1 MKLTGSVSFRDALE
15 RDAVALIEDTP
26 SADFMEGESQRIQDE
41 YLKSLKLTVDT
52 ANLEDAEE
60 FMKDLMANVAEAEGL
75 KATAADVAKWSQMT
89 FDELADSM
97 DSAGHSLRAMAH
109 GTAMA
114 TAKAGLD
121 VAGNT
126 YGESYQLY
134 NVTAGVLEDG
144 RLSVG
149 EAVQLGASAVS
160 FASTAIAG
168 LAGGAALG
176 PIGAIAGLVIAGISY
191 LFTSASAQEA
201 AWNAALSAA
210 KDAAE
215 REEAIVN
222 AFNQQQLLQYKEY
235 DKLIWQAKD
244 ASISEVADSWAGF
257 EENLGVRFGLR
268 YFPGAPPPKRA
279 GFYQK
284 TTMYVSGSGA
294 PDFLIS
300 KTFQQEKG
308 GPVYPVLCESLSG
321 CPYFP
326 EPHPDRV
333 KAIGYESAYVEMLE
347 QYQKRNWYLF
357 NPSLPIEGQFVVHSE
372 QAYPSQYDY
381 FNRTLRAFDAYT
393 SGRYWVPPASRIKT
407 PSYKDYRALAYE
419 QICATEAGL
428 CFGGKKYRKCDD
440 LLFLRGECSYPNSIK
455 DEAYAELVRMK
466 AKGIEYDTHGA
477 AMQFWQN
484 AMEDLANQ
492 GSSTDVFKTRITGDL
507 IQTANAVGGEMAT
520 ALRLRELMSS
530 FGTTDI
536 RTLSAQEKRSI
547 TAVPSDV
554 RSKIDRLKSRDMAIN
569 GGMLVAGL
577 SAFGYGAYRKWG

>member
-1 MKLTGSVSFRDALE
+1 MTVTASVSFRDALE

-26 SADFMEGESQRIQDE
+26 SAEYMEGESQRIQDE
-41 YLKSLKLTVDT
+41 YLKNLKMTVDT

-60 FMKDLMANVAEAEGL
+60 FMKELMANVADAEGL
-75 KATAADVAKWSQMT
+75 KASVSDIEKWSQMT
-89 FDELADSM
+89 FDELASSL
-97 DSAGHSLRAMAH
+97 DSAGHSLSGFAN

-121 VAGNT
+121 VASSS

-134 NVTAGVLEDG
+134 SVTAGVLEDG
-144 RLSVG
+144 KLSMG

-191 LFTSASAQEA
+191 LFTSSSAQEK
-201 AWNAALSAA
+201 AWQGAL
-210 KDAAE
+210 E
-215 REEAIVN
+215 RAREAVNLEEARVDS
-222 AFNQQQLLQYKEY
+222 FNQNTLLEYKEY

-244 ASISEVADSWAGF
+244 SAISEVADNWAGF

-268 YFPGAPPPKRA
+268 YFPGSPPPLRA
-279 GFYQK
+279 GFYQQ
-284 TTMYVSGSGA
+284 TTRWVSGSNT
-294 PDFLIS
+294 PDFLIGKS
-300 KTFQQEKG
+300 FQTKQD
-308 GPVYPVLCESLSG
+308 GPVYPVLCSSLSG

-326 EPHPDRV
+326 EPHPNRV
-333 KAIGYESAYVEMLE
+333 EALGYDNAYIEMLE
-347 QYQKRNWYLF
+347 QFKKKNLYLF
-357 NPSLPIEGQFVVHSE
+357 DPNRDINSQFVVNSE

-393 SGRYWVPPASRIKT
+393 SNKFWVPQTKRIQTPA
-407 PSYKDYRALAYE
+407 YKDYRSLAYE
-419 QICATEAGL
+419 QICATEAGI
-428 CFGGKKYRKCDD
+428 CFGGKKYVKCPD
-440 LLFLRGECSYPNSIK
+440 LEYLKGKCSYPNSIK
-455 DEAYAELVRMK
+455 DEAYTELVRMK
-466 AKGIEYDTHGA
+466 AKGIEYDIHGA
-477 AMQFWQN
+477 AMKFWQN

-492 GSSTDVFKTRITGDL
+492 GSTTDVFKTRITGDL

-520 ALRLRELMSS
+520 SLRLRELMSS

-536 RTLSAQEKRSI
+536 RTLSAQEKRSV
-547 TAVPSDV
+547 TAVPASV
-554 RSKIDRLKSRDMAIN
+554 RSKIDRLKQRDLALN

-577 SAFGYGAYRKWG
+577 SALGYGAYRKWR

>member
-41 YLKSLKLTVDT
+41 YLKNLKMTVDT

-60 FMKDLMANVAEAEGL
+60 FMKELMANVSEAEGL
-75 KATAADVAKWSQMT
+75 KASVADIEKWSQMT
-89 FDELADSM
+89 FDELASSM
-97 DSAGHSLRAMAH
+97 DSAGHSLRSMAN

-121 VAGNT
+121 VAGST

-144 RLSVG
+144 QLSVG

-201 AWNAALSAA
+201 AWNAALAAA
-210 KDAAE
+210 KDAAD
-215 REEAIVN
+215 REEAVVN
-222 AFNQQQLLQYKEY
+222 AFNQKQLLQYKDY
-235 DKLIWQAKD
+235 DRLIWQAKD
-244 ASISEVADSWAGF
+244 AAISEVADNWAGF

-284 TTMYVSGSGA
+284 TTLWASGSGTA
-294 PDFLIS
+294 DFLIS
-300 KTFQQEKG
+300 KSYQTKQG
-308 GPVYPVLCESLSG
+308 GPLYPILCESLSG

-333 KAIGYESAYVEMLE
+333 KKLGYENAYVEMLE
-347 QYQKRNWYLF
+347 QYQKKNLYLF
-357 NPSLPIEGQFVVHSE
+357 NPDMPIEGQFVVHSE
-372 QAYPSQYDY
+372 QTYPSQYDY

-393 SGRYWVPPASRIKT
+393 SGRYWVPPASRIQT
-407 PSYKDYRALAYE
+407 PAYKDYRALAYE
-419 QICATEAGL
+419 QICATEAGI
-428 CFGGKKYRKCDD
+428 CFGNKKYRKCDD
-440 LLFLRGECSYPNSIK
+440 LAFLRGECSYPNSIK

-466 AKGIEYDTHGA
+466 AKGIEYDIHGA
-477 AMQFWQN
+477 AMKFWQN

-492 GSSTDVFKTRITGDL
+492 GSATDVFKTRITGDL
-507 IQTANAVGGEMAT
+507 IQTSNAVGGEMAT

-536 RTLSAQEKRSI
+536 RTLSAQEKRSV
-547 TAVPSDV
+547 TAVPASV
-554 RSKIDRLKSRDMAIN
+554 RSKIDRLKQRDLAVN